1 MKRRESIG
9 VERIACA
16 GLGEFAAV
24 ILSFFTQNV
33 LGTKWVKIVS

>member
-16 GLGEFAAV
+16 GHLELANV
-24 ILSFFTQNV
+24 VLSFGLTQNR
-33 LGTKWVKIVS
+33 